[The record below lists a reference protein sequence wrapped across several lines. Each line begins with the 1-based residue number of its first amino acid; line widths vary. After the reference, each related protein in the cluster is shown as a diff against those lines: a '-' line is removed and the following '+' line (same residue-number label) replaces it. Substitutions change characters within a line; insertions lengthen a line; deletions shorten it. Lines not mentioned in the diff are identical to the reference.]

1 MSILLNSAVTLRV
14 FTYTNNAGRKASTY
28 EDTDRIASVQPKSG
42 TRSVDSGESQSV
54 ITHVVYFSA
63 PEPDI
68 KTDDR
73 ILWGTR
79 TLSVL
84 DRPIDQAGRGL
95 YFRVDCREVR

>member
-1 MSILLNSAVTLRV
+1 MSLLFNSDVTLRV

-28 EDTDRIASVQPKSG
+28 ADTDRIASVQPKSG
-42 TRSVDSGESQSV
+42 NRSVDSGESQTV
-54 ITHVVYFSA
+54 ITHAVYFPA
-63 PEPDI
+63 PEPDV
-68 KTDDR
+68 KPDDR